1 MIYRKRCE
9 LGYTLKIMAERMG
22 HSTIANLLHYLK
34 GDFSISYK
42 TIVKIANA
50 LDLEISALEKSAIQ
64 ISEIK

>member
-1 MIYRKRCE
+1 
-9 LGYTLKIMAERMG
+9 
-22 HSTIANLLHYLK
+22 LHYLK